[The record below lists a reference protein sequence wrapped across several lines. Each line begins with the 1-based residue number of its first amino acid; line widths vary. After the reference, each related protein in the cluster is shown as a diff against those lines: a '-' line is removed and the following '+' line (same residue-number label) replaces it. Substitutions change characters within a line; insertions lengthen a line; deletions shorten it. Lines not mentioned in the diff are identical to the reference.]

1 MNGAARDADCTLLE
15 LIRAGGWLM
24 VPIGLCSVAALGICL
39 ERLWSLRVRRAAPP
53 HLIEAVARELGGGD
67 ADSERLAELCAGCH
81 LGEIFRAGLAG
92 ARHGREAMKDAM
104 EDAAAPVVH
113 DLERYLTALGT
124 IAAISPL
131 LGLLGTVLGMIEV
144 FRALVEDGIGNPG
157 IFASGISE
165 ALVTTAAGL
174 AVAIPT
180 LILHRYLLRKVDDLV
195 VVMERRSARLVE
207 LVHADR
213 AGP

>member
-1 MNGAARDADCTLLE
+1 
-15 LIRAGGWLM
+15 M
-24 VPIGLCSVAALGICL
+24 VPIGLCSVATLGIGI
-39 ERLWSLRVRRAAPP
+39 ERLWSLQVRRAAPP
-53 HLIEAVARELGGGD
+53 NLLADVERELEYGD
-67 ADSERLAELCAGCH
+67 GDPNRLAELCAGCH
-81 LGEIFRAGLAG
+81 LGAIFVAGLAN
-92 ARHGREAMKDAM
+92 ARHGREAMKEAM
-104 EDAAAPVVH
+104 EDAAATAVH
-113 DLERYLTALGT
+113 DMERYLTALGT

-174 AVAIPT
+174 AVAIPA

-195 VVMERRSARLVE
+195 VVMERRSTRLVE
-207 LVHADR
+207 RVHADR
-213 AGP
+213 GDS

>member
-1 MNGAARDADCTLLE
+1 M
-15 LIRAGGWLM
+15 I
-24 VPIGLCSVAALGICL
+24 PIGLCSVAALGISL
-39 ERLWSLRVRRAAPP
+39 ERLWSLRVRRAAPSN
-53 HLIEAVARELGGGD
+53 LLAEVDRALGGD
-67 ADSERLAELCAGCH
+67 ADPHRLAELCAGCH
-81 LGEIFRAGLAG
+81 LGTIFMAGLAS
-92 ARHGREAMKDAM
+92 ARRGREAMKEAM
-104 EDAAAPVVH
+104 EDAAATVVH
-113 DLERYLTALGT
+113 DMERYLTALGT

-174 AVAIPT
+174 AVAIPA

-195 VVMERRSARLVE
+195 VVMERRSAQLVD
-207 LVHADR
+207 LVHEES
-213 AGP
+213 

>member
-1 MNGAARDADCTLLE
+1 MHLLE
-15 LIRAGGWLM
+15 LIRSGGWLM
-24 VPIGLCSVAALGICL
+24 VPIGLCSVAALGISL

-53 HLIEAVARELGGGD
+53 NLLGDVGGVLGGAD
-67 ADSERLAELCAGCH
+67 ADSHRLAELCAGCH
-81 LGEIFRAGLAG
+81 LGTIFMAGLG
-92 ARHGREAMKDAM
+92 SARHGREAMKEAM
-104 EDAAAPVVH
+104 EDAAATVVH
-113 DLERYLTALGT
+113 DMERYLTALGT

-157 IFASGISE
+157 IFAAGISE

-174 AVAIPT
+174 AVAIPA

-195 VVMERRSARLVE
+195 VVMERRCAQLVD
-207 LVHADR
+207 LIHADE
-213 AGP
+213 AQS

>member
-1 MNGAARDADCTLLE
+1 
-15 LIRAGGWLM
+15 M
-24 VPIGLCSVAALGICL
+24 VPIGLCSVATLGIGL
-39 ERLWSLRVRRAAPP
+39 ERLWSLRARRAAPP
-53 HLIEAVARELGGGD
+53 DLLPDVERELERGG
-67 ADSERLAELCAGCH
+67 ADSEHIAQLCTGCQ
-81 LGEIFRAGLAG
+81 LGAIFLAGLAR
-92 ARHGREAMKDAM
+92 ARHGRGAMREAM
-104 EDAAAPVVH
+104 EDAAAAVVH
-113 DLERYLTALGT
+113 DMERYLTALGT

-174 AVAIPT
+174 AVAIPA

-195 VVMERRSARLVE
+195 VVMEHRSTRLLE
-207 LVHADR
+207 RVHADR
-213 AGP
+213 AES